1 MRLSDKLFYIV
12 VGATLL
18 ASFQIGFWSS
28 PKADYA
34 NGHLAIE
41 KIGKSE
47 PVKMISETVKMIYF
61 VNYPLG
67 GKAEYLEWVKEVGPK
82 LVTEEVVR
90 IRSYDNFEG
99 SNPHRLVEME
109 FNSIEDM
116 QKYQRNPTIR
126 AIMQDMSNHTSNSE
140 GHTFIQRSDYVKLS
154 P

>member
-1 MRLSDKLFYIV
+1 MRLKDKLFCIV
-12 VGATLL
+12 IGATLL

-28 PKADYA
+28 PKAAYA
-34 NGHLAIE
+34 DGHLASE
-41 KIGKSE
+41 KKDKSE
-47 PVKMISETVKMIYF
+47 PVKMIYF

-116 QKYQRNPTIR
+116 QKYQRNPEIR
-126 AIMQDMSNHTSNSE
+126 AIIQDMSNHTSSSE
-140 GHTFIQRSDYVKLS
+140 MHTFIQRSDYSKLS

>member
-1 MRLSDKLFYIV
+1 MRLKDKLFYMV

-28 PKADYA
+28 PKAAYA
-34 NGHLAIE
+34 DGHLASE
-41 KIGKSE
+41 KKDKSE
-47 PVKMISETVKMIYF
+47 PVKMIYF

-67 GKAEYLEWVKEVGPK
+67 GKEKYLDWVKEIGPK
-82 LVTEEVVR
+82 LVTEEIVR

-116 QKYQRNPTIR
+116 QKYQRNPEIR
-126 AIMQDMSNHTSNSE
+126 AIIQDMSNHTSSSE
-140 GHTFIQRSDYVKLS
+140 MHTFIQRSDYSKLS

>member
-28 PKADYA
+28 PKAAYA
-34 NGHLAIE
+34 DGHLASE
-41 KIGKSE
+41 KKDKSE
-47 PVKMISETVKMIYF
+47 PVKMIYF

-116 QKYQRNPTIR
+116 QKYQRNPEIR
-126 AIMQDMSNHTSNSE
+126 AIIQDMSNHTSSSE
-140 GHTFIQRSDYVKLS
+140 MHTFIQRSDYSKLS

>member
-1 MRLSDKLFYIV
+1 MRLKDKLFYIV
-12 VGATLL
+12 IGATLL

-28 PKADYA
+28 SKPAYAD
-34 NGHLAIE
+34 GHLPSE
-41 KIGKSE
+41 KKDKSE
-47 PVKMISETVKMIYF
+47 PVKMIYF

-82 LVTEEVVR
+82 LVTEEVAR

-116 QKYQRNPTIR
+116 QKYQRNPEIR
-126 AIMQDMSNHTSNSE
+126 AIIQDMSNHTSSSE
-140 GHTFIQRSDYVKLS
+140 MHTFIQRSDYSKLS

>member
-1 MRLSDKLFYIV
+1 MRLKDKLFYIV
-12 VGATLL
+12 IGATLL

-28 PKADYA
+28 PKAAYA
-34 NGHLAIE
+34 DGHLASE
-41 KIGKSE
+41 KKDKSE
-47 PVKMISETVKMIYF
+47 PVKMIYF

-116 QKYQRNPTIR
+116 HKYQRNPEIR
-126 AIMQDMSNHTSNSE
+126 AIIQDMSNHTSSSE
-140 GHTFIQRSDYVKLS
+140 MHTFIQRSDYSKLS

>member
-1 MRLSDKLFYIV
+1 MRLKDKLFYIV
-12 VGATLL
+12 IGATLL

-28 PKADYA
+28 PKAAYA
-34 NGHLAIE
+34 DGHLASE
-41 KIGKSE
+41 KKDKSE
-47 PVKMISETVKMIYF
+47 PVKMIYF

-67 GKAEYLEWVKEVGPK
+67 GKAKYLDWVKEIGPK

-99 SNPHRLVEME
+99 GNPHRLVEME

-116 QKYQRNPTIR
+116 QKYQRNPEIR
-126 AIMQDMSNHTSNSE
+126 AIIQDMSNHTSSSE
-140 GHTFIQRSDYVKLS
+140 MHTFIQRSDYSKLS

>member
-1 MRLSDKLFYIV
+1 MRLKDKIFYIV

-28 PKADYA
+28 PKAAYA
-34 NGHLAIE
+34 DGHLASE
-41 KIGKSE
+41 KKDKSE
-47 PVKMISETVKMIYF
+47 PVKMIYF

-116 QKYQRNPTIR
+116 QKYQRNPEIR
-126 AIMQDMSNHTSNSE
+126 AIIQDMSNHTSSSE
-140 GHTFIQRSDYVKLS
+140 MHTFIQRSDYSKLS

>member
-28 PKADYA
+28 PKAAYA
-34 NGHLAIE
+34 DGHLASE
-41 KIGKSE
+41 KKDKSE
-47 PVKMISETVKMIYF
+47 PVKMIYF

-67 GKAEYLEWVKEVGPK
+67 GKAKYLDWVKEIGPK
-82 LVTEEVVR
+82 LVTEEIVR

-116 QKYQRNPTIR
+116 QKYQRNPEIR
-126 AIMQDMSNHTSNSE
+126 AIIQDMSNHTSSSE
-140 GHTFIQRSDYVKLS
+140 MHTFIQRSDYSKLS

>member
-1 MRLSDKLFYIV
+1 MRLKDKLFYIV

-28 PKADYA
+28 PKVAYAD
-34 NGHLAIE
+34 GHLASE
-41 KIGKSE
+41 KKDKSE
-47 PVKMISETVKMIYF
+47 PVKMIYF

-99 SNPHRLVEME
+99 GNPHRLIEME

-116 QKYQRNPTIR
+116 QKYQRNPAIR

>member
-1 MRLSDKLFYIV
+1 MRLKDKLFYIV
-12 VGATLL
+12 IGATLL

-28 PKADYA
+28 PKAAYA
-34 NGHLAIE
+34 DGHLASE
-41 KIGKSE
+41 KKDKSE
-47 PVKMISETVKMIYF
+47 PVKMIYF

-67 GKAEYLEWVKEVGPK
+67 GKEKYLDWVKEIGPK
-82 LVTEEVVR
+82 LVTEEIVR

-116 QKYQRNPTIR
+116 QKYQRNPEIR
-126 AIMQDMSNHTSNSE
+126 AIIQDMSNHTSSSE
-140 GHTFIQRSDYVKLS
+140 MHTFIQRSDYSKLS